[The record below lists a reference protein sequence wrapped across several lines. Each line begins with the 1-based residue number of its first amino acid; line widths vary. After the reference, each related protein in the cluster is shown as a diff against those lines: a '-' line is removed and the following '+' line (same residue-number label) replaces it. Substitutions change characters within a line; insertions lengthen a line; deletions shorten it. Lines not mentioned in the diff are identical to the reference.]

1 MLFLTLH
8 FLRFSQ
14 FLQLLPHNQKDSLNL
29 TRLNHW
35 MAFKMWMS
43 RIFYCSSDAFFSC
56 KLWGKPI
63 FFRFSRNPDSF
74 PANLR
79 ANL

>member
-8 FLRFSQ
+8 FLRFPQ
-14 FLQLLPHNQKDSLNL
+14 FLQLLPHNQKESLNL

-43 RIFYCSSDAFFSC
+43 RIFYCSSDAF
-56 KLWGKPI
+56 I
-63 FFRFSRNPDSF
+63 
-74 PANLR
+74 
-79 ANL
+79 

>member
-8 FLRFSQ
+8 FLRFPKFLQ
-14 FLQLLPHNQKDSLNL
+14 FLRHNQKDSL

-43 RIFYCSSDAFFSC
+43 RIFYCSSDAF
-56 KLWGKPI
+56 I
-63 FFRFSRNPDSF
+63 
-74 PANLR
+74 
-79 ANL
+79 